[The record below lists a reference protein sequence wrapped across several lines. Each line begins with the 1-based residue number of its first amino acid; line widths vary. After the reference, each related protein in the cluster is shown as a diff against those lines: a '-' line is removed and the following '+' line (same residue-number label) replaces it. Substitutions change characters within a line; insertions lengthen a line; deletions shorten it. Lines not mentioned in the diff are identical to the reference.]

1 MIATVAKDTGYQPY
15 KVPHEHLILTTF
27 RYFQNP
33 TQLISDS
40 IPLEIKMA
48 NNYPNVTKTITRFGV
63 IGLIAI
69 IVILVIGGM
78 MSSTIRSGES
88 AVRYSVFGGTN
99 LETTYGEG
107 LKIYPPWV
115 SLIRYDVRVQEKLE
129 QLEAL
134 SNNGL
139 SIQMDVSIRWR
150 PENETLPRLHTTYG
164 VDYYRKLVQP
174 ELRSAVREI
183 VGKFT
188 PEELYSSKRTE
199 LQTQIFDQ
207 VKSAVADKYV
217 EISAVLIRDV
227 RLPDEIQAAIKRKL
241 QEEQEAERYEFTIA
255 KERLE
260 AERKKIEA
268 TGQAEY
274 QQIITQSL
282 SNTFLRFKGIEATQ
296 QLANSPNSKTVII
309 GSGGDGL
316 PIILGNQ

>member
-1 MIATVAKDTGYQPY
+1 
-15 KVPHEHLILTTF
+15 
-27 RYFQNP
+27 
-33 TQLISDS
+33 
-40 IPLEIKMA
+40 MA
-48 NNYPNVTKTITRFGV
+48 NDYPNVTKTMARFGV
-63 IGLIAI
+63 IGFIALIVVLI
-69 IVILVIGGM
+69 IGGM

-107 LKIYPPWV
+107 LKVYPPWV
-115 SLIRYDVRVQEKLE
+115 NLIRYDVRVQEKLE

-139 SIQMDVSIRWR
+139 SIAMDVSIRWR
-150 PENETLPRLHTTYG
+150 PAVESLPRLHTTYG
-164 VDYYRKLVQP
+164 IDYYRKLVQP

-207 VKSAVADKYV
+207 VLAAVADQYV
-217 EISAVLIRDV
+217 TIDAVLIRDV
-227 RLPDEIQAAIKRKL
+227 RLPDQIKAAIERKL

-260 AERKKIEA
+260 AERKEIEA
-268 TGQAEY
+268 VGQAEY
-274 QQIITQSL
+274 QRIITQSL
-282 SNTFLRFKGIEATQ
+282 SQQFLRFKGIEATQ
-296 QLANSPNSKTVII
+296 LLASSPNAKTVVI
-309 GSGGDGL
+309 GGGEDGL